1 MKKNIVCKLIRRHKL
16 LFKTSNLTDR
26 EISMVK
32 NALGYT
38 TWRGFLI
45 TLLMYHY
52 LHDELPE
59 DGIYIK
65 ELNVRFG
72 GTTTIYV

>member
-1 MKKNIVCKLIRRHKL
+1 MKKKIVCRIIRKHKL
-16 LFKTSNLTDR
+16 LFKTPHLTDR

-38 TWRGFLI
+38 SWRGFLI
-45 TLLMYHY
+45 SLLMYHY

-65 ELNVRFG
+65 ELKMKFG